1 MAAVGAEVAGSGFL
15 SPGVISFFILL
26 LVLSIF
32 LTALCSECKRR
43 SFELRECEDKQPSAL
58 IRVVKLEDAMMAR
71 ENPMINEIQKDE
83 KANTVTF
90 TPWRSHLEAPHN
102 HQDVQ
107 TNGGA
112 AAMKTTA
119 YETAGDLNSSTPPD
133 SDHIYHTIGGGC
145 GGGGDNAD
153 VPLPPTNPDSG
164 EECSGDRSAAAV
176 DLGNENSEY
185 ARISKKVRVAT
196 PPDHVIEAVQEEEE
210 EEEEF
215 SPPLPDRETQL
226 EG

>member
-1 MAAVGAEVAGSGFL
+1 MEITTRGRVRKNEK
-15 SPGVISFFILL
+15 SFRNNNNK
-26 LVLSIF
+26 S
-32 LTALCSECKRR
+32 
-43 SFELRECEDKQPSAL
+43 
-58 IRVVKLEDAMMAR
+58 
-71 ENPMINEIQKDE
+71 
-83 KANTVTF
+83 TF
-90 TPWRSHLEAPHN
+90 C
-102 HQDVQ
+102 Q
-107 TNGGA
+107 T
-112 AAMKTTA
+112 
-119 YETAGDLNSSTPPD
+119 DLNSSTPPD